1 MTMLLGYAR
10 ISTNDQNLDLQTDA
24 LREHGCERFFTD
36 TVSGAKAKR
45 PGLDEML
52 KEARPKDVIVIW
64 KLDRLGRSLKHL
76 VDLVAEL
83 NERNIGLRSL
93 NDPIDTTTPQG
104 RLVFNI
110 FASLAEFER
119 EIIRERTNAGL
130 TAARARGRTGGRK
143 PGLSEDA
150 KKKARIAESYYNE
163 GVAVNEI
170 AKSLG
175 ISKATLYKYL
185 RVRGVKIGSYE
196 KQASLKNHRD
206 VSERL
211 N

>member
-1 MTMLLGYAR
+1 MRKLNFRHYNMLLGYAR
-10 ISTNDQNLDLQTDA
+10 ISTNEQNLDLQLDA
-24 LREHGCERFFTD
+24 LREHGCKRFFTD

-52 KEARPKDVIVIW
+52 KDARPKDVIVIW

-83 NERNIGLRSL
+83 KERDIGLRSL
-93 NDPIDTTTPQG
+93 NDPIDTTTAQG

-130 TAARARGRTGGRK
+130 AAARARGRKGGRK
-143 PGLSEDA
+143 PGLSEEA
-150 KKKARIAESYYNE
+150 KKKARIAESYYKE
-163 GVAVNEI
+163 EMPVDEI
-170 AKSLG
+170 AKSLN

-185 RVRGVKIGSYE
+185 RFRGVKIG
-196 KQASLKNHRD
+196 Q
-206 VSERL
+206 
-211 N
+211 

>member
-1 MTMLLGYAR
+1 MLLGYAR
-10 ISTNDQNLDLQTDA
+10 VSTNDQNLDLQLDA
-24 LREHGCERFFTD
+24 LRLHGCEKFFSD
-36 TVSGAKAKR
+36 TVSGAKANR

-52 KEARPKDVIVIW
+52 KVARSKDVIVIW

-83 NERNIGLRSL
+83 NERNVGLRSL
-93 NDPIDTTTPQG
+93 NDPIDTTTAQG

-130 TAARARGRTGGRK
+130 TAARARGRKGGRK
-143 PGLSEDA
+143 PGLSEEA
-150 KKKARIAESYYNE
+150 KKKARIAESYYRE
-163 GVAVNEI
+163 EMPVDEI
-170 AKSLG
+170 AKSLD

-185 RVRGVKIGSYE
+185 RFRGVGIGARNYE
-196 KQASLKNHRD
+196 HR
-206 VSERL
+206 
-211 N
+211 

>member
-1 MTMLLGYAR
+1 MRLGYAR
-10 ISTNDQNLDLQTDA
+10 ISTNDQNLDLQLDA

-36 TVSGAKAKR
+36 TVSGAKAQR
-45 PGLDEML
+45 PGLDQML
-52 KEARPKDVIVIW
+52 KEARPLDVIVIW

-83 NERNIGLRSL
+83 NERDIGLRSL
-93 NDPIDTTTPQG
+93 NDPIDTTTAQG

-130 TAARARGRTGGRK
+130 AAARARGRKGGRK

-150 KKKARIAESYYNE
+150 KRKARIAESYYKE
-163 GVAVNEI
+163 EMPVDEI

-185 RVRGVKIGSYE
+185 RFRGVEIGKYE
-196 KQASLKNHRD
+196 KKLS
-206 VSERL
+206 
-211 N
+211 

>member
-1 MTMLLGYAR
+1 MLLGYAR
-10 ISTNDQNLDLQTDA
+10 VSTNDQNLDLQLDA
-24 LREHGCERFFTD
+24 LRSHGCERFFSD
-36 TVSGAKAKR
+36 VVSGAKASR

-52 KEARPKDVIVIW
+52 KNAREDDVIVIW

-76 VDLVAEL
+76 VELVAEL
-83 NERNIGLRSL
+83 NERKIGLKSL
-93 NDPIDTTTPQG
+93 NDPIDTTTAQG

-130 TAARARGRTGGRK
+130 AAARARGRTGGRK

-150 KKKARIAESYYNE
+150 QRKARIAESYYKE
-163 GVAVNEI
+163 GMPVNQI
-170 AKSLG
+170 AKNLS

-185 RVRGVKIGSYE
+185 RYRKVEISQYQ
-196 KQASLKNHRD
+196 KQTS
-206 VSERL
+206 
-211 N
+211 

>member
-1 MTMLLGYAR
+1 MLLGYAR
-10 ISTNDQNLDLQTDA
+10 VSTNDQNLDLQLDA
-24 LREHGCERFFTD
+24 LRSHGCDKFFTD

-52 KEARPKDVIVIW
+52 KEARPKDVIIIW

-93 NDPIDTTTPQG
+93 NDPIDTTTAQG

-130 TAARARGRTGGRK
+130 AAARARGRKGGRR
-143 PGLSEDA
+143 PGLSEEA
-150 KKKARIAESYYNE
+150 KKKARIAESYYQE
-163 GVAVNEI
+163 KMPVDEI
-170 AKSLG
+170 AKSLS

-185 RVRGVKIGSYE
+185 RFRGLNIG
-196 KQASLKNHRD
+196 Q
-206 VSERL
+206 
-211 N
+211 

>member
-1 MTMLLGYAR
+1 MLLGYAR
-10 ISTNDQNLDLQTDA
+10 VSTNDQNLDLQLDA
-24 LREHGCERFFTD
+24 LSEHGCEKFFTD

-83 NERNIGLRSL
+83 NERDIGLRSL
-93 NDPIDTTTPQG
+93 NDPIDTTTAQG

-130 TAARARGRTGGRK
+130 AAARARGRKGGRR
-143 PGLSEDA
+143 PGLSEEA
-150 KKKARIAESYYNE
+150 KKKARIAESYYKE
-163 GVAVNEI
+163 EIPVDEI
-170 AKSLG
+170 AKSLN

-185 RVRGVKIGSYE
+185 RFRGVKIGKS
-196 KQASLKNHRD
+196 N
-206 VSERL
+206 
-211 N
+211 

>member
-1 MTMLLGYAR
+1 MLLGYAR
-10 ISTNDQNLDLQTDA
+10 VSTNDQNLDLQLDA
-24 LREHGCERFFTD
+24 LREHGCKRFFTD

-93 NDPIDTTTPQG
+93 NDPIDTTTAQG

-130 TAARARGRTGGRK
+130 AAARARGRKGGRR
-143 PGLSEDA
+143 PGLSEEA
-150 KKKARIAESYYNE
+150 KKKARIAESYYKE
-163 GVAVNEI
+163 EMPVDEI
-170 AKSLG
+170 AKSLS

-185 RVRGVKIGSYE
+185 RFRGVEIGEYN
-196 KQASLKNHRD
+196 KQGGKD
-206 VSERL
+206 
-211 N
+211 

>member
-1 MTMLLGYAR
+1 MLLGYAR
-10 ISTNDQNLDLQTDA
+10 ISTNDQNFDLQIDA
-24 LREHGCERFFTD
+24 LTEHGCERFYKD
-36 TVSGAKAKR
+36 TVSGAKSKR

-83 NERNIGLRSL
+83 NERDIGLRSL
-93 NDPIDTTTPQG
+93 NDPIDTTTAQG

-130 TAARARGRTGGRK
+130 AAARARGRTGGRK
-143 PGLSEDA
+143 AGLSEDA
-150 KKKARIAESYYNE
+150 KRKARIAQSYYEE
-163 GVAVNEI
+163 GMAVNQI
-170 AKSLG
+170 AKNLD
-175 ISKATLYKYL
+175 ISKATLYRYL
-185 RVRGVKIGSYE
+185 RFRGVKIG
-196 KQASLKNHRD
+196 LKP
-206 VSERL
+206 SSPSKAE
-211 N
+211 

>member
-1 MTMLLGYAR
+1 M
-10 ISTNDQNLDLQTDA
+10 
-24 LREHGCERFFTD
+24 
-36 TVSGAKAKR
+36 SGAKAKR
-45 PGLDEML
+45 PGLDEIL
-52 KEARPKDVIVIW
+52 KDARPKDVIVIW

-83 NERNIGLRSL
+83 NERDIGLRSL
-93 NDPIDTTTPQG
+93 NDPIDTTTAQG

-130 TAARARGRTGGRK
+130 AAARARGRTGGRK
-143 PGLSEDA
+143 PGLSEGA

-163 GVAVNEI
+163 KMPVAEI
-170 AKSLG
+170 AKSLS

-185 RVRGVKIGSYE
+185 RFRGVKIG
-196 KQASLKNHRD
+196 Q
-206 VSERL
+206 
-211 N
+211 

>member
-1 MTMLLGYAR
+1 MLLGYAR
-10 ISTNDQNLDLQTDA
+10 VSTNDQKLDLQLDA
-24 LREHGCERFFTD
+24 LRSHGCEKFFTD
-36 TVSGAKAKR
+36 AVSGAKAKR

-52 KEARPKDVIVIW
+52 KDARPKDVIVIW

-83 NERNIGLRSL
+83 NERDIGLRSL
-93 NDPIDTTTPQG
+93 NDPIDTTTAQG

-130 TAARARGRTGGRK
+130 AAARARGRTGGRK
-143 PGLSEDA
+143 PGLSEGA
-150 KKKARIAESYYNE
+150 KKKARIAESYYKE
-163 GVAVNEI
+163 KMPVAEI
-170 AKSLG
+170 AKSLS

-185 RVRGVKIGSYE
+185 RFRGVKIG
-196 KQASLKNHRD
+196 Q
-206 VSERL
+206 
-211 N
+211 

>member
-1 MTMLLGYAR
+1 MLLGYAR
-10 ISTNDQNLDLQTDA
+10 VSTNDQNLDLQLDA
-24 LREHGCERFFTD
+24 LREHGCKRFFTD
-36 TVSGAKAKR
+36 TVSGAKANR

-52 KEARPKDVIVIW
+52 KDARPKDVIVIW

-83 NERNIGLRSL
+83 NERDIGLRSL
-93 NDPIDTTTPQG
+93 NDPIDTTTAQG

-130 TAARARGRTGGRK
+130 AAARARGRKGGRR
-143 PGLSEDA
+143 PGLSEEA
-150 KKKARIAESYYNE
+150 KKKARIAESYYKE
-163 GVAVNEI
+163 EMPVDEI

-185 RVRGVKIGSYE
+185 RFRGVKIG
-196 KQASLKNHRD
+196 Q
-206 VSERL
+206 
-211 N
+211 

>member
-1 MTMLLGYAR
+1 MRLGYAR
-10 ISTNDQNLDLQTDA
+10 ISTNDQNLDLQLDA

-36 TVSGAKAKR
+36 TVSGAKAQR
-45 PGLDEML
+45 PGLDQML
-52 KEARPKDVIVIW
+52 KEARPLDVIVIW

-83 NERNIGLRSL
+83 NERDIGLRSL
-93 NDPIDTTTPQG
+93 NDPIDTTTAQG

-130 TAARARGRTGGRK
+130 AAARARGRRGGRK

-150 KKKARIAESYYNE
+150 KRAF
-163 GVAVNEI
+163 V
-170 AKSLG
+170 
-175 ISKATLYKYL
+175 
-185 RVRGVKIGSYE
+185 
-196 KQASLKNHRD
+196 
-206 VSERL
+206 
-211 N
+211 

>member
-1 MTMLLGYAR
+1 MLLGYAR
-10 ISTNDQNLDLQTDA
+10 ISTNDQNFDLQIDA
-24 LREHGCERFFTD
+24 LTKHGCKRFYKD

-83 NERNIGLRSL
+83 NERDIGLRSL
-93 NDPIDTTTPQG
+93 NDPIDTTTAQG

-130 TAARARGRTGGRK
+130 AAARARGRKGGRK
-143 PGLSEDA
+143 PGLSEEA
-150 KKKARIAESYYNE
+150 KKKARIAESYYKE
-163 GVAVNEI
+163 EMPVDEI
-170 AKSLG
+170 AKSLS

-185 RVRGVKIGSYE
+185 RYRKVEIGKYE
-196 KQASLKNHRD
+196 KQS
-206 VSERL
+206 
-211 N
+211 